1 MKDVNNRINENIKK
15 LFAKAI
21 LGSDISFEYIHHM
34 YELYPNSRLHAELI
48 AKCLTVLCDIA
59 VEDSLHA
66 SFK

>member
-1 MKDVNNRINENIKK
+1 
-15 LFAKAI
+15 
-21 LGSDISFEYIHHM
+21 M